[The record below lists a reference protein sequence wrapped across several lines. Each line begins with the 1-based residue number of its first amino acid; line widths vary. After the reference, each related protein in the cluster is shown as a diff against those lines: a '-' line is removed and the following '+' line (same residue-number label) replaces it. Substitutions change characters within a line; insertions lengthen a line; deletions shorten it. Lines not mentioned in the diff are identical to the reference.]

1 MNYRIIKSITLMKL
15 DLIRRIE
22 VSIPMII
29 EELIEGIT
37 SMNKSLTA
45 FLIIRADGQKLPAMI
60 IF

>member
-15 DLIRRIE
+15 DLIGRME

-37 SMNKSLTA
+37 SMNKSLTV
-45 FLIIRADGQKLPAMI
+45 FLMIRADGQNFLL
-60 IF
+60 

>member
-1 MNYRIIKSITLMKL
+1 MKL
-15 DLIRRIE
+15 DSIGRIE

-37 SMNKSLTA
+37 SMNKSLTV
-45 FLIIRADGQKLPAMI
+45 FLMIRGDGQKLPAMI